1 MAGSDAMTAADQL
14 IATTPAPDRVNL
26 LGLTRQ
32 QLETFFTDL
41 GEKRFRAQQ
50 VMKWIHHRGVRDFE
64 EMTDL
69 SQSRRSQLGEIAEIT
84 PPSIAEQHD
93 SQDGTRKWAI
103 AVEGGSLVEAVLIP
117 EGARATLCVS

>member
-1 MAGSDAMTAADQL
+1 MAGSDAMTAADQV
-14 IATTPAPDRVNL
+14 IATTPATDRVNL

-69 SQSRRSQLGEIAEIT
+69 SQSLRTGLGGIAEIT
-84 PPSIAEQHD
+84 PPTIAEQHGLD
-93 SQDGTRKWAI
+93 
-103 AVEGGSLVEAVLIP
+103 
-117 EGARATLCVS
+117 

>member
-1 MAGSDAMTAADQL
+1 MTGSDAMTAADQL
-14 IATTPAPDRVNL
+14 IAIAPATDRINL

-64 EMTDL
+64 EMTVL
-69 SQSRRSQLGEIAEIT
+69 SQSLRTQLGVIDEI
-84 PPSIAEQHD
+84 
-93 SQDGTRKWAI
+93 
-103 AVEGGSLVEAVLIP
+103 
-117 EGARATLCVS
+117 

>member
-14 IATTPAPDRVNL
+14 IATTPATDRVNL

-50 VMKWIHHRGVRDFE
+50 VMKWVHHRGVRDFE
-64 EMTDL
+64 EL
-69 SQSRRSQLGEIAEIT
+69 S
-84 PPSIAEQHD
+84 
-93 SQDGTRKWAI
+93 
-103 AVEGGSLVEAVLIP
+103 LIHI
-117 EGARATLCVS
+117 